1 MDCSVVVCVVEI
13 EIGSAV
19 DIPVVLDEIPETISV
34 PTVASVELWDVGVIE
49 LIVIV
54 DDDSISLTS

>member
-1 MDCSVVVCVVEI
+1 VVEI